1 MRMRIIGIIIL
12 IGVLVMPVMAQ
23 QNINP
28 VKRLE
33 VSALALHVD
42 GTTLF
47 VGGSDKL
54 RIYDISDGGNP
65 ILLGDLEVS
74 AGITGIAVTDGVAI
88 VALEHQNE
96 PNLLVVDVSNLS
108 SPRLL
113 FERRTDQDRKMLSAV
128 RSVGRI
134 IYLGLDDK
142 EIQVTE
148 LDQNNN
154 VSTILSILPVSDVI
168 TDMRIKGDRMYV
180 STWFSILVVDIS
192 DPSNIHL
199 IREIFTDDANNGIS
213 IDGDLL
219 ASAEGFT
226 GITFYDISNP
236 DDPQKITTKM
246 IYADNENWRVAI
258 RKEYCYVAV
267 LNKPS
272 QNIFDLP
279 DPGGLRIYD
288 YQSMSN
294 IKPIY
299 TNDVET
305 SGMDVL
311 AYDGYVYI
319 AEDATLGVFRHGPLG
334 ERATPTPIVPTN
346 TPTPTF
352 THTPTNTPPLL
363 IPPTPTPVLSQ
374 PTPTPT
380 KTFTPLPAA
389 PTPTNT
395 AIAVQPT
402 ATNTPQAAQPTPT
415 PQTSTGDLPAAIFTS
430 DFDGPLLGNEQF
442 AAQLPFAGAFT
453 LAAHSI
459 GAIPTDN
466 AFAGATNGRGL
477 MVTLNAGDAVMLMGP
492 FLTLDPGV
500 PALIRVSARST
511 GAGAAVALA
520 ALDGSFDGSQAT
532 NIPAN
537 SQVFAGAYKR
547 FVLLYKPPTNSIIPI
562 LQVAGGA
569 AITDPV
575 TVYFDNLE
583 IIPLPPG
590 TSIPAEALG
599 AGGLA
604 P

>member
-1 MRMRIIGIIIL
+1 
-12 IGVLVMPVMAQ
+12 MPVMAQ
-23 QNINP
+23 QTINP
-28 VKRLE
+28 VKRIDI
-33 VSALALHVD
+33 SAFSLHVD

-54 RIYDISDGGNP
+54 RIFDISDGGNP
-65 ILLGDLEVS
+65 ILLGSLEVS
-74 AGITGIAVTDGVAI
+74 AVINGIAVTDGVAI
-88 VALEHQNE
+88 LALEHQNE
-96 PNLLVVDVSNLS
+96 PNLLIVDVSNLS
-108 SPRLL
+108 APKLL
-113 FERRTDQDRKMLSAV
+113 FERRTDQDRKMLSTV
-128 RSVGRI
+128 RTVGRT

-148 LDQNNN
+148 LDQENN
-154 VSTILSILPVSDVI
+154 VTTILSVLPVSDVI

-199 IREIFTDDANNGIS
+199 VREIFTDDANNGLS
-213 IDGDLL
+213 IEDNLL
-219 ASAEGFT
+219 AVAEGFT

-236 DDPQKITTKM
+236 DDPQKTTTKT
-246 IYADNENWRVAI
+246 IFVENEFWRVFL
-258 RKEYCYVAV
+258 REEYCYVAL
-267 LNKPS
+267 LNNPS
-272 QNIFDLP
+272 QNIFDIP
-279 DPGGLRIYD
+279 DPGGLRILD
-288 YQSMSN
+288 YQSMNN
-294 IKPIY
+294 IKHIY
-299 TNDVET
+299 TNEVET

-319 AEDATLGVFRHGPLG
+319 AEEASLGVFRHGPQG

-363 IPPTPTPVLSQ
+363 VKSTPTPVLEQ
-374 PTPTPT
+374 PTPTH
-380 KTFTPLPAA
+380 TFTPVPVA

-395 AIAVQPT
+395 PVAAQPT
-402 ATNTPQAAQPTPT
+402 ATNTPQAVQPTAT
-415 PQTSTGDLPAAIFTS
+415 PQASTGDLPAAIFTS

-442 AAQLPFAGAFT
+442 AADLPFAGVFT

-459 GAIPTDN
+459 GAIPADN
-466 AFAGATNGRGL
+466 AFADATNGRGL
-477 MVTLNAGDAVMLMGP
+477 MVTLNAGDAIMLMGP
-492 FLTLDPGV
+492 FLSLDPGV

-511 GAGAAVALA
+511 GAGATIALA

-532 NIPAN
+532 NIPVN
-537 SQVFAGAYKR
+537 SQIFAGAYKR
-547 FVLLYKPPTNSIIPI
+547 FVLLYKPPTNSLIPI
-562 LQVAGGA
+562 IQVAGGA
-569 AITDPV
+569 AITEPV

-583 IIPLPPG
+583 IIPLLPG

-599 AGGLA
+599 AGPLA